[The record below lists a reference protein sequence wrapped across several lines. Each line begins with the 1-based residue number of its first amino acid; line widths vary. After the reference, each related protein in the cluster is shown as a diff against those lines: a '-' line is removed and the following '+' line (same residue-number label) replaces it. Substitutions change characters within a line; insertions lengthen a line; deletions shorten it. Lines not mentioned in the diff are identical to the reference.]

1 VEGSGHDLI
10 LRQCPGICLEGL
22 NKTTNILSQDG
33 QSRGRDFNPEPAEY
47 EVVVSTSR
55 PLCSVFMRI
64 TILNENFNKI
74 TGQKI
79 MVDGCSS
86 PGNFQFVCVISN
98 VNTSYSCKRCE
109 FNWNHYVH
117 TEHSE
122 RISSY
127 RNLELSLKMMSIF
140 TQSYIQIADLSGR
153 SV

>member
-1 VEGSGHDLI
+1 VEGSGHGII
-10 LRQCPGICLEGL
+10 LRQCLGICLEGL
-22 NKTTNILSQDG
+22 NKITKILSHNRR
-33 QSRGRDFNPEPAEY
+33 SRGRDFNPEPAEY

-74 TGQKI
+74 TGRKI
-79 MVDGCSS
+79 LIDGCSS
-86 PGNFQFVCVISN
+86 LGNFQFVCVISN

-109 FNWNHYVH
+109 LKWNHYVH

-127 RNLELSLKMMSIF
+127 RNLEVSLKMMSIF